1 MKTVHYGVNVK
12 KSARVKKNIEG
23 NLADR
28 FFARRSELSF
38 LERKL
43 DKLLIR

>member
-23 NLADR
+23 NPCR
-28 FFARRSELSF
+28 P
-38 LERKL
+38 
-43 DKLLIR
+43 LLRAKKRVILFGKKT